1 MTVIEITE
9 AAQDYFRKLI
19 SQQDD
24 QDLGLRLRVLEPGT
38 PRAACDLQFCP
49 AGDQADDDRAEPQ
62 DGFTLYV
69 AADSVRWLE
78 SAEIDFETAAGGGQL
93 TIRAPK
99 IKGDVPA
106 EDAPLADRV
115 RWVIE
120 AEINPQLAS
129 HGGVVSL
136 VDITETREVVLRFGG
151 GCHGCGMADVTL
163 KEGIEKTLRGHFPEI
178 AAIRDATD
186 HETGEN
192 PYFSRG

>member
-1 MTVIEITE
+1 MIEITDQ
-9 AAQDYFRKLI
+9 AQDYFRKLI
-19 SQQDD
+19 DAQGDEG
-24 QDLGLRLRVLEPGT
+24 LGLRLRVLEPGT

-49 AGDQADDDRAEPQ
+49 EGDQAEDDLADPF
-62 DGFTLYV
+62 DGFVLYV
-69 AADSVRWLE
+69 ATDSVRWLE
-78 SAEIDFETAAGGGQL
+78 SAQIDFEQEAGGGQL
-93 TIRAPK
+93 TIKAPK

-106 EDAPLADRV
+106 DDAPLADRV

-120 AEINPQLAS
+120 SEINPQLAS

-136 VDITETREVVLRFGG
+136 VEITDAKDVVLRFGG

-163 KEGIEKTLRGHFPEI
+163 KEGIEKTLKGRFPEI

-192 PYFSRG
+192 PYFARG